1 MKLFSGIKNTWR
13 GAGALLCSGVL
24 LLSCSKWDDYKKHIE
39 TGEIL
44 YTGKLDSAKIFSG
57 KERIQVYG
65 LLNSDPKIVA
75 LKVFWNDQK
84 DSAVYE
90 VKPATM
96 DTFRQE
102 IQMPEGIRPFT
113 IRTYDAKGNSSV
125 PVLVTGV
132 SYGAAYRRK
141 LANRAINEVVFGAGF
156 AQITWEQVDMNIG
169 GQYTELE
176 YTDSGRVKH
185 KIIPVTQ
192 TTTVLEGLDTST
204 VIRFRTIFKPEKTS
218 IDTFAVPYTERF
230 LKIVPQLK
238 NRRVPFIATS
248 RNGRWGTLADWQSNS
263 NVKIH
268 AGGHGGW
275 DEWNGNIF
283 NVESGWGAPA
293 VTNGKIWQNM
303 TVDPGTYIF
312 EISDLRDTNLLE
324 SDNTY
329 IVVSDG
335 NGLPDVAQVA
345 TAIGY
350 TKIFNGKAVTAMK
363 VEFTITQR
371 KEISMGYLT
380 TQADGTPGKYCNII
394 AFNFYEKK

>member
-1 MKLFSGIKNTWR
+1 MKLFSKMNKILKVASASFCAT
-13 GAGALLCSGVL
+13 VM
-24 LLSCSKWDDYKKHIE
+24 LLSCSKWDDYKKHLDG
-39 TGEIL
+39 GEIL

-75 LKVFWNDQK
+75 LKVFWNDMK
-84 DSAVYE
+84 DSMVYDI
-90 VKPATM
+90 KPSVM
-96 DTFRQE
+96 DTFRQI
-102 IQMPEGIRPFT
+102 IQMPEGIRAFE
-113 IRTYDAKGNSSV
+113 IRTYDAKGNISV
-125 PVLVTGV
+125 PMSITGA
-132 SYGAAYRRK
+132 SFGDAYRRK
-141 LANRAINEVVFGAGF
+141 LANRSINEISFKTGHTMVV
-156 AQITWEQVDMNIG
+156 WEQLDMSLG

-176 YTDSGRVKH
+176 YTDSGRIKR
-185 KIIPVTQ
+185 KIIPLTQ
-192 TTTVLEGLDTST
+192 DTTLLEGLDTST
-204 VIRFRTIFKPEKTS
+204 NIRYRTIFKPQPTS
-218 IDTFAVPYTERF
+218 IDTFEVAYTERF

-238 NRRVPFIATS
+238 NRKVPFIASS

-345 TAIGY
+345 TAIGF
-350 TKIFNGKAVTAMK
+350 TKIFNGKPVSSMK

-380 TQADGTPGKYCNII
+380 TQADGNPGKFCNII

>member
-1 MKLFSGIKNTWR
+1 MKLFSKIKNTTK
-13 GAGALLCSGVL
+13 AAFALCCTSAM

-75 LKVFWNDQK
+75 LKVFWNEMK
-84 DSAVYE
+84 DSMVYE
-90 VKPATM
+90 IKPATM

-102 IQMPEGIRPFT
+102 IQMPEGIRPFM
-113 IRTYDAKGNSSV
+113 IRTYDAKGNISV
-125 PVLVTGV
+125 PMTITGV
-132 SYGAAYRRK
+132 SYGDAYRRK
-141 LANRAINEVVFGAGF
+141 LSNRAINEVTFGAGF
-156 AQITWEQVDMNIG
+156 ASVIWEQLDMSIG

-176 YTDSGRVKH
+176 YIDSGVLK
-185 KIIPVTQ
+185 KMMIPVTED
-192 TTTVLEGLDTST
+192 TTILPGLDTST
-204 VIRFRTIFKPEKTS
+204 TIRFRTIFKPQPTS
-218 IDTFAVPYTERF
+218 IDTFQVPYAERF

-238 NRRVPFIATS
+238 NRKVPFIATS

-293 VTNGKIWQNM
+293 VNNGKIWQNM

-335 NGLPDVAQVA
+335 NGLPDVAQVT

-350 TKIFNGKAVTAMK
+350 TKIFNGKPVTSMK

-380 TQADGTPGKYCNII
+380 TQADGNPGKFCNVR
-394 AFNFYEKK
+394 AFNFYEK